1 MATEFPNIDF
11 KFRRGTKEGYSNT
24 SYLEG
29 SLNFVK
35 DDEALYVHKDGIR
48 FRISDVVLD
57 AGTEAQIRAIVLP
70 KSKIYYAEDTHR
82 LLWYDRP
89 NLEWTYVRVYNCDE
103 ADRAV
108 KDQFGNE
115 INEFYYPRSEALA
128 DHEDI
133 MSVINSITED
143 ISLIVRF
150 DTVICDSIADLPEFG
165 AKGTIYLVPKL
176 SYFGWDNLPS
186 GGDDMDVYVE
196 LIFIES
202 DVYGNFYEVVG
213 STVIKMDNYY
223 TKDEVDSMID
233 TFQQEVNST
242 IQTFKNYMLSELNGL
257 RSTVNTLNSTVN
269 NELAAMSNR
278 LTALTSSITAHE
290 QAISGLDTRVTALE
304 AVVDGGGGSGG
315 GSSIGDRLSA
325 LETGLSDLSDTVD
338 DNKTNADTAIGNI
351 SNSLGTVTGNVNTVI
366 QRVTNT
372 ENDITSLDTR
382 LDTAEDNISN
392 HEERISTLEEGGGS
406 ISDLSTRVNNLES
419 EYGTLSGVVDSIN
432 DQIISINDN
441 ISTMSTDIGDAKNA
455 ISIHSNRLD
464 NLEAADTTINETL
477 TNLDTSLHAIENTLG
492 DTRSNYAIS
501 EQGFEDDEE

>member
-35 DDEALYVHKDGIR
+35 DDEALYVHKDGMS

-70 KSKIYYAEDTHR
+70 KSKIYYAEDTRR

-89 NLEWTYVRVYNCDE
+89 RLEWTYVKAYNCDE

-108 KDQFGNE
+108 KDQLGNE

-202 DVYGNFYEVVG
+202 EIYGNFYEVVG
-213 STVIKMDNYY
+213 STVIKMDDYY

-233 TFQQEVNST
+233 TFQQEVNSN

-278 LTALTSSITAHE
+278 LTTLTSSITAHE

-304 AVVDGGGGSGG
+304 AVVDGGGSGG
-315 GSSIGDRLSA
+315 GSGISDRLTA

-338 DNKTNADTAIGNI
+338 DNKTDADTAIGNI
-351 SNSLGTVTGNVNTVI
+351 STSLSTVTGNVNTVI
-366 QRVTNT
+366 QRVTNA
-372 ENDITSLDTR
+372 ESDITSIDTR
-382 LDTAEDNISN
+382 LDTAEASISD

-406 ISDLSTRVNNLES
+406 ISDLSTRVSSLES
-419 EYGTLSGVVDSIN
+419 EYGTLSSVVDSIN
-432 DQIISINDN
+432 DQVISINDN
-441 ISTMSTDIGDAKNA
+441 ISTMSTDIGDAENA

-464 NLEAADTTINETL
+464 DLEAADTTINEAL
-477 TNLDTSLHAIENTLG
+477 TNLDTSLHDIESTLV
-492 DTRSNYAIS
+492 DTRSNYAIG